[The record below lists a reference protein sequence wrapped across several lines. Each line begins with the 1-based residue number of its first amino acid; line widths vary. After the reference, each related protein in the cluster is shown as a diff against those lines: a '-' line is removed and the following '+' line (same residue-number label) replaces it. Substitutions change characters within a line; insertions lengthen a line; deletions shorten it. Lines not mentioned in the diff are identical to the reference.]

1 MDRLDRIPPWAT
13 TGIGSLPFSDPA
25 LAANHAAVAYDLPFC
40 PQLPRLE
47 GDMISEW
54 LGADPH
60 LCGWSPQRDRERPLS
75 WEGFLD
81 QVTRRPPKH
90 RMVKLQVTGPATL
103 ACALERQAG
112 GPASRADALSLAREV
127 SAWLAANVAAQVAE
141 LDRRGLEALLL
152 VDEPA
157 LAVFGP
163 DGTEAVWDPLR
174 AIVPAWGLHLCCAVP
189 WDLVERVEP
198 RVLSFDLRIEPID
211 RRAAT
216 ALNRLIAKGG
226 RIAWGAI
233 AAHRQEHATHG
244 IARLD
249 AALTRVPAARGSSL
263 VTASCG
269 TGRMSP
275 GREYEIAAALI
286 DVARSMRERR
296 AAPVAGGLSPAGRP
310 ASPGRA

>member
-1 MDRLDRIPPWAT
+1 MSGLDRIPAWAT
-13 TGIGSLPFSDPA
+13 TGIGSLPFTDPG

-60 LCGWSPQRDRERPLS
+60 LCGWSPERDRERPLA
-75 WEGFLD
+75 WDAFLD
-81 QVTRRPPKH
+81 QVSRRPPGH
-90 RMVKLQVTGPATL
+90 GVVKLQVTGPATL
-103 ACALERQAG
+103 ACALERQSG
-112 GPASRADALSLAREV
+112 GVPSRSGSLGLAREV
-127 SAWLAANVAAQVAE
+127 SAWLAANVAAQIAE
-141 LDRRGLEALLL
+141 LDRCGLEVLLL

-157 LAVFGP
+157 LAIFGAE
-163 DGTEAVWDPLR
+163 GAETVWDPLR
-174 AIVPAWGLHLCCAVP
+174 AIVPVWGMHLCCAVP

-198 RVLSFDLRIEPID
+198 QVLSFDLRVERID
-211 RRAAT
+211 RRAAM

-226 RIAWGAI
+226 KVAWGAI
-233 AAHRQEHATHG
+233 AAHRQEHAVHG
-244 IARLD
+244 IARLR
-249 AALTRVPAARGSSL
+249 AAIARVPAARESSL

-286 DVARSMRERR
+286 DAARSMRERPR
-296 AAPVAGGLSPAGRP
+296 RGGPGTRP
-310 ASPGRA
+310 AQSSGTTRIA